1 MTGAARQ
8 PLPTMNIVLPC
19 CVMLLTPVLL
29 AHGGQYRGPGNV
41 VPPSVTGS
49 GATPGSKSTSGPTT
63 PSTATTSGAG
73 GAGGGTGAA
82 QPTGV
87 PPGTAGGL
95 PRGVPLSDDLTRWE
109 FWWEFGKDPY
119 LRLREA
125 VYSERIAT
133 GSDDTF
139 LNPVLRKRAKDV
151 ARPTDADLDRVADR
165 LASTLST
172 ATDRDTSSACLI
184 ALAKLGRDRPDWNL
198 RDLFT
203 PFLRSHDQELR
214 ETAALSFGIAGVMS
228 SESIDLMIHLVHD
241 HDAARKVSQQATVN
255 ERTRSF
261 AAFGLGLLLART
273 EQPAVA
279 HRIVGA
285 LIEVLQRH
293 EVSSRDLTVAAIEA
307 LAQLPRKR
315 TGAAFDAL
323 RQGVVKELGAFYDL
337 PLGPGDQLLQAHVP
351 PAIARLATG
360 PIADTW
366 RQRFGADLLE
376 SMQRTTRAGA
386 KSNVHI
392 AQSCALALGELN
404 EPWADE
410 NSPAKGDGELLLRT
424 YREHRDQQTRSF
436 AMLALARVG
445 GAAARQALLAEF
457 AAGNR
462 AFEQPW
468 CGVALGVFAE
478 RERGGGAAFEE
489 PPAEL
494 VLPLRTAFKEAKNGE
509 TIAALAIALGL
520 CGDRQSG
527 DALRTALAEHGH
539 RDEVAGY
546 LCIALGL
553 MRDDRAMGPIR
564 NLLETAERRPTVMLQ
579 CARALGMLGDG
590 AVLDD
595 LCRRLRDPEPSLV
608 RLSAVAAA
616 IGQIGDRRSI
626 DPLLNMLADERL
638 TPLTRAFAAVALGG
652 VCDKDPLPWNW
663 AYASHTNYRAATA
676 TLTDG
681 ASGILDIL

>member
-1 MTGAARQ
+1 MKK
-8 PLPTMNIVLPC
+8 LLPC
-19 CVMLLTPVLL
+19 CVLLLTPVLS
-29 AHGGQYRGPGNV
+29 AHGGQYRGPSNV
-41 VPPSVTGS
+41 VPPSNTGS
-49 GATPGSKSTSGPTT
+49 GATPSTKTNTGATSPGPG
-63 PSTATTSGAG
+63 TAAGAG
-73 GAGGGTGAA
+73 SSTGSSPGVVTPGGVT
-82 QPTGV
+82 
-87 PPGTAGGL
+87 PGIAGGL
-95 PRGVPLSDDLTRWE
+95 PRGVPLGDDLTRWE

-139 LNPVLRKRAKDV
+139 LNPVLRGRAKDI

-165 LASTLST
+165 LASTLQS

-184 ALAKLGRDRPDWNL
+184 ALAKLGRVRPDWNL

-214 ETAALSFGIAGVMS
+214 ETAALALGIAGATAP
-228 SESIDLMIHLVHD
+228 ETLDLMIDLVRD
-241 HDAARKVSQQATVN
+241 TDAARRVSQQATIN

-261 AAFGLGLLLART
+261 SAFGLGLLLART
-273 EQPAVA
+273 EQPAAA

-293 EVSSRDLTVAAIEA
+293 DTNSRDLTVAAIEA

-315 TGAAFDAL
+315 GGAAFDAL
-323 RQGVVKELGAFYDL
+323 RQGIVTALGAFYDQ

-351 PAIARLATG
+351 PAIARLASGAT
-360 PIADTW
+360 ADTW
-366 RQRFGADLLE
+366 RRRFAADLLD
-376 SMQRTTRAGA
+376 SMQRTTRTGA
-386 KSNVHI
+386 KTNVHI
-392 AQSCALALGELN
+392 AQSCALALGDLN
-404 EPWADE
+404 EPWQDD
-410 NSPAKGDGELLLRT
+410 NSPAKADGELLLRA
-424 YREHRDQQTRSF
+424 YHNHRDQQTRSF
-436 AMLALARVG
+436 AMLALARIG
-445 GAAARQALLAEF
+445 GEQAQRALLAEF
-457 AAGNR
+457 AVGNR

-468 CGVALGVFAE
+468 CGVALGVLAE
-478 RERGGGAAFEE
+478 RSGRGAAKGEE
-489 PPAEL
+489 PDPVL
-494 VLPLRTAFKEAKNGE
+494 VQPLRAAFKEAKNGG
-509 TIAALAIALGL
+509 TIAALAIALAL
-520 CGDRQSG
+520 CGDKQSG
-527 DALRTALAEHGH
+527 DALRAALAEHGH

-564 NLLETAERRPTVMLQ
+564 NLLDNSERRPTVMLQ

-590 AVLDD
+590 AVLDA
-595 LCRRLRDPEPSLV
+595 LCRRLQDPEPSLV

-616 IGQIGDRRSI
+616 LGQIGDRRSI
-626 DPLLNMLADERL
+626 DPLLTMLADERL

-663 AYASHTNYRAATA
+663 SYASHTNYRAATA

-681 ASGILDIL
+681 AAGILDIL